1 MAKTTFSLYDS
12 TVEKEISKMT
22 GQKKEN
28 LIRLREKG
36 YECAVKGVDGLSKY
50 EVEIHKG

>member
-1 MAKTTFSLYDS
+1 MLAVSP
-12 TVEKEISKMT
+12 KEISKMT

-36 YECAVKGVDGLSKY
+36 YECVVKGKEELLKY